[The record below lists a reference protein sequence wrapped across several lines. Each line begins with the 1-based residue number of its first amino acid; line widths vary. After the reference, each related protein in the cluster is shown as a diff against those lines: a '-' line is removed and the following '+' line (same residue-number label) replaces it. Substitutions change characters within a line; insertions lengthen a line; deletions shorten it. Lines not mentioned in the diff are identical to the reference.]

1 MSLAKQTIKKLFT
14 SMGVEVMTPR
24 GRRDL
29 QSGQL
34 STIEE
39 YLRLLAKTRGTVL
52 PENKDRI
59 RLLASLVGAHVGEG
73 AHLALCVNE
82 AKDLP
87 GDVCECGVGS
97 GATSALLAN
106 ELRGTGKRLWLYDTF
121 AGLPAPT
128 KEDRLIDDI
137 DDLGSMEAYEGLMAH
152 GQGEVRARLG
162 SIGIAESDYVIVPGL
177 FDQSVTNR
185 RLPDRVCFAYID
197 FDFYAP
203 IQLALEVMSARLA
216 PGGIIVVDDYGFFSE
231 GAQKAVDE
239 FMGQNQHR
247 FAIEVPDYCHDHFAI
262 LRSRQ

>member
-1 MSLAKQTIKKLFT
+1 MSLAKQAVKKLFT

-29 QSGQL
+29 RSGQL
-34 STIEE
+34 STINE
-39 YLRLLAKTRGTVL
+39 YLRLLTKARGVLL
-52 PENKDRI
+52 PENER
-59 RLLASLVGAHVGEG
+59 RVGLLANLVGAHVGEG
-73 AHLALCVNE
+73 SHLALCLNE
-82 AKDLP
+82 VKGLP

-121 AGLPAPT
+121 AGLPPPT

-137 DDLGSMEAYEGLMAH
+137 DGLGSMEAYEGLMAH
-152 GQGEVRARLG
+152 GQGEVRARLR
-162 SIGIAESDYVIVPGL
+162 SIGIPESDYIIVPGM
-177 FDQSVTNR
+177 FDQSVKSG

-203 IQLALEVMSARLA
+203 IQLALEVISARLA

-239 FMGQNQHR
+239 FMAKNRHR

-262 LRSRQ
+262 LRSH